1 MRPEVQGVDHRPIPM
16 PPDAQAVASP
26 GSAPALTRPEVQA
39 AASPGSAPALARPD
53 VRPRSEL
60 EIRWRQAR
68 NPPPPVVRAVL
79 ANVAVAAVG
88 GVILLLIDW
97 LAGRGTL
104 PAEWA
109 SVAPFVYVAVVIV
122 SGSLLTYLWVE
133 LPTGRAG
140 ERRRSG
146 WSAVLGFFASIPIVY
161 LALVLIFQVVE
172 PLLG

>member
-1 MRPEVQGVDHRPIPM
+1 VLATGV
-16 PPDAQAVASP
+16 
-26 GSAPALTRPEVQA
+26 APAPDGGTPPRGYDAAQGPDRVAPGDRPRVQ
-39 AASPGSAPALARPD
+39 
-53 VRPRSEL
+53 PRSEL

-79 ANVAVAAVG
+79 ANIAVAAVG
-88 GVILLLIDW
+88 GVLLLLVDW
-97 LAGRGTL
+97 LASRGTL
-104 PAEWA
+104 PSEWA
-109 SVAPFVYVAVVIV
+109 SLAPFLYVAVVVI

-161 LALVLIFQVVE
+161 LALVLIFQVIR